1 MTDAAIG
8 RIVEHALA
16 TDVATLPDA
25 VVHDCKCRLID
36 TFVCTVADFDDTR
49 GPQCC
54 FVAADF
60 DFTS

>member
-1 MTDAAIG
+1 MTDAA
-8 RIVEHALA
+8 L
-16 TDVATLPDA
+16 VASWSTRWRPTLRPLPDA